1 VIDDDK
7 TTEIILPVSQP
18 VQPEPH
24 RQPPNWREAKRPL
37 AHHSTAKTAG
47 HSAAAAQSPSWLHI
61 LKEEIRSDWTLRIL
75 AALTILAL
83 SLLVL

>member
-7 TTEIILPVSQP
+7 TTEIVIPNHVPAPSMAITNQALNSPKSYQGVERRKGSQAS
-18 VQPEPH
+18 Q
-24 RQPPNWREAKRPL
+24 ALSLK
-37 AHHSTAKTAG
+37 
-47 HSAAAAQSPSWLHI
+47 PSFFTSLR
-61 LKEEIRSDWTLRIL
+61 LELSEDWTLKIL